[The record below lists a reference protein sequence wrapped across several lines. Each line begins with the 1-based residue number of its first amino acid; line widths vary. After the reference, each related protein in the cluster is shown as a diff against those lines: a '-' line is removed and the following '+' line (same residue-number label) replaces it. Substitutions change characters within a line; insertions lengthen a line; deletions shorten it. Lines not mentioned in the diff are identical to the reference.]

1 MCTCVCVH
9 VIYVCVD
16 ICNYN
21 WRNHEFEWKWMCA
34 MVGVGEGRR
43 YENNINIVLTYK
55 ILKIINLNEKVQS
68 ISIHSLSTML
78 IFFYIMPGTL
88 SMWLLNSPP
97 PILVSLLYCIHNFGE
112 IKSLSPVYQTRLE
125 RQAHRIQ
132 NKWSFTQKN
141 FNWLE
146 GNWI

>member
-1 MCTCVCVH
+1 
-9 VIYVCVD
+9 
-16 ICNYN
+16 
-21 WRNHEFEWKWMCA
+21 MCA

-88 SMWLLNSPP
+88 SM
-97 PILVSLLYCIHNFGE
+97 
-112 IKSLSPVYQTRLE
+112 
-125 RQAHRIQ
+125 
-132 NKWSFTQKN
+132 
-141 FNWLE
+141 
-146 GNWI
+146 